1 MSNSIKWYNEIF
13 EFEAT
18 RNLKRKLIKYVL
30 LLLITI
36 IYIKQVKK
44 FYFEGEKSEGKG
56 FSKDL
61 DWAEPPIKKNE
72 ANNSYNKG
80 KKGQNSPNKKKKKD

>member
-1 MSNSIKWYNEIF
+1 
-13 EFEAT
+13 
-18 RNLKRKLIKYVL
+18 
-30 LLLITI
+30 
-36 IYIKQVKK
+36 VKK